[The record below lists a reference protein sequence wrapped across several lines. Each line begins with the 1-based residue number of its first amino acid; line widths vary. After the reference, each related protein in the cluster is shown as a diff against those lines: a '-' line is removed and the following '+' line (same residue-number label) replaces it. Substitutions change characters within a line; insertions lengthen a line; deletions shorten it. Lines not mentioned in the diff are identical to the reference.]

1 MKLNPLSFDDLQK
14 YSVNHDLPWNVSTPI
29 SKECLRLNVYC
40 ENTSKVNFNN
50 PAKHFIPFDFFLNKL
65 ELPLFDRQSSVVKGI
80 RELTIIV
87 RWLMLIFEIVNM
99 RKSVHHCWV
108 ARGFQKITYFVL
120 VGQTNNSSSRIL
132 SKDSHRLSCMV
143 HMSVPIEGIN
153 EPLFYGMLNSVYV
166 FSFFLVGLN

>member
-1 MKLNPLSFDDLQK
+1 MICKNILSTMIFLEMSQPQYPKNVFAWMFIVKTLPKLTLIILPNILFPL
-14 YSVNHDLPWNVSTPI
+14 I
-29 SKECLRLNVYC
+29 
-40 ENTSKVNFNN
+40 
-50 PAKHFIPFDFFLNKL
+50 FFLNKL